1 MSKDKNAA
9 GEEITA
15 ALDDYLLKA
24 LEELW
29 AVVKDPKHP
38 EHKRHYFESL
48 KLILRHTA
56 PIRKE
61 YQPPPPPPEVIPQN
75 DISVQIENLFHS
87 NSIEQKKDVLLENYT
102 IEETD
107 EDTEKS

>member
-1 MSKDKNAA
+1 MPKEKNAA
-9 GEEITA
+9 AEEVTA

-29 AVVKDPKHP
+29 EVVKNPKHP

-61 YQPPPPPPEVIPQN
+61 YQPPPPPEVIPQN
-75 DISVQIENLFHS
+75 DISVQIENLFHN
-87 NSIEQKKDVLLENYT
+87 NSIEQKKDILLENYT

-107 EDTEKS
+107 ENKE

>member
-1 MSKDKNAA
+1 MSKDKSVANDAV
-9 GEEITA
+9 TA

-29 AVVKDPKHP
+29 SVVKDPKHP

-61 YQPPPPPPEVIPQN
+61 SQPVQENN
-75 DISVQIENLFHS
+75 DISVQIANLFHG
-87 NSIEQKKDVLLENYT
+87 NSIDHKQPLEIETGQEMIDVDQDISSFKT
-102 IEETD
+102 ET
-107 EDTEKS
+107 

>member
-1 MSKDKNAA
+1 MSKEKSAA
-9 GEEITA
+9 SDLVTA

-29 AVVKDPKHP
+29 TVVKDPKHP

-61 YQPPPPPPEVIPQN
+61 TQPVQENN
-75 DISVQIENLFHS
+75 DISVQIANLFHGNSLERSEPLEIES
-87 NSIEQKKDVLLENYT
+87 NQEVIDVDQD
-102 IEETD
+102 ISKSET
-107 EDTEKS
+107 ET